1 MPRPGGPRRSVS
13 RGSSSK
19 LNEKVRQQMDEDPAW
34 QHFTRDGRW
43 LCPYC
48 LTAVRSPQQG
58 KAALMRAVD
67 RHLSNRC
74 AQYGSGSGAYRT
86 SEEVAAKVAFE
97 DIAHLAVSDPAWQ
110 VFDHEGYWYSPSTL
124 GRVEAVRIQNRRF
137 DGFTIQRMAA
147 HMANCAAF
155 KQGHLHDA
163 ATVQRARDNGIR
175 VGKLATN
182 IRRLMT
188 HTIWRYKDHDD
199 RWICPYCLDSVGSVV
214 VPVISDWPQR
224 TEAMAAHLLNECNSF
239 SPKSQVM
246 RREDEVAQAAG
257 MSPPSGVQSVQ
268 QPSQPTLPIATPAP
282 DNPSGYHRIATPLR
296 GIEDLSDTA
305 RQELLNPEQGQEPR
319 IASPLPGSGP
329 YQSGPIATPLP
340 EEGSSSG
347 GAPYV
352 GRIATPVTGV
362 PGGGHRSFDEDGLPL
377 RDPTPT
383 EGLRSLGA
391 SVTPPGGSP
400 LVPPPEAG
408 GGKGHDASGKHA
420 VEESPLF
427 NQMGDQAGDDGDDP
441 FSWMEER
448 DRHDDSKSVESL
460 GHSTELIRARDVQ
473 QKMLKDAPE
482 IPGYTFATRYEAAT
496 EVSGDFYE
504 FIQLADGRIGFAQG
518 DVSGHGMQ
526 AGMIMT
532 MAKKVL
538 SIFARQGNSPA
549 DVLAAVNDALAED
562 LGGKMFVTIAYAILD
577 PDERTITWARA
588 GHSPPVRF
596 NTHSGEYTE
605 INPGGM
611 VVGMKSGPLFRQS
624 IQEEIVQLRSGDVF
638 IVYTDGITETMN
650 RQGEEYDAERLRE
663 LIVTHGADEEL
674 ERLLDRILDSIR
686 SFRGSTPADDDITLL
701 GLTVD

>member
-13 RGSSSK
+13 RHSSSK
-19 LNEKVRQQMDEDPAW
+19 LNERVRQRMESDPAW

-58 KAALMRAVD
+58 KAALLRAVD

-74 AQYGSGSGAYRT
+74 PQYGQGSGAYKT
-86 SEEVAAKVAFE
+86 TDEVASKVAFE

-124 GRVEAVRIQNRRF
+124 QRIESVRIQNRRF

-147 HMANCAAF
+147 HMAKCSAYRA
-155 KQGHLHDA
+155 GHLHDA

-199 RWICPYCLDSVGSVV
+199 RWICPYCLEAVGSVV
-214 VPVISDWPQR
+214 VELVSDWPSK
-224 TEAMAAHLLNECNSF
+224 TAGMAAHLLTACESF
-239 SPKSQVM
+239 SPTSQLM
-246 RREDEVAQAAG
+246 RREDALARAAG
-257 MSPPSGVQSVQ
+257 MSPPSGVTSVQ
-268 QPSQPTLPIATPAP
+268 DPSQPTMRVATPLP
-282 DNPSGYHRIATPLR
+282 DPSGYHRLATPLR

-305 RQELLNPEQGQEPR
+305 RQRVL
-319 IASPLPGSGP
+319 SGD
-329 YQSGPIATPLP
+329 SGGFGPIATPLP
-340 EEGSSSG
+340 QGGTPPSGEQQVGPTATPLPEGTPPGGEEYTGSS
-347 GAPYV
+347 V
-352 GRIATPVTGV
+352 TPVTGV
-362 PGGGHRSFDEDGLPL
+362 PGGGHRSFDQHDIPIA
-377 RDPTPT
+377 DHTPT
-383 EGLRSLGA
+383 QGLRSLGA

-400 LVPPPEAG
+400 LVPPPA
-408 GGKGHDASGKHA
+408 
-420 VEESPLF
+420 
-427 NQMGDQAGDDGDDP
+427 DQAPPPAEPPPAANPEAEGDNGGDDP
-441 FSWMEER
+441 FSWMEEVR
-448 DRHDDSKSVESL
+448 EASEDDSKSTGSV

-473 QKMLKDAPE
+473 QKMLKDAPAL
-482 IPGYTFATRYEAAT
+482 PGYRFTTRYEAAT

-504 FIQLADGRIGFAQG
+504 FIDLPDGRVGFAQG

-538 SIFARQGNSPA
+538 SIFARQGNGPA
-549 DVLAAVNDALAED
+549 DVLAALNDALAED

-596 NTHSGEYTE
+596 NTHSGEYSE

-624 IQEEIVQLRSGDVF
+624 IQEEVVQLRSGDIF

-663 LIVTHGADEEL
+663 LIETHAPHEDL

-701 GLTVD
+701 GLAVD